1 MEENY
6 VGLIITLILF
16 FISIPWNLFNWF
28 GVSGVLGFVIF
39 VLILYIVLKARER
52 RKLRR
57 TIEDILGRNEE
68 DLKDGKKENKEW
80 WDGYLKALDW
90 VSREIGMSPKRA
102 AALEEKWK
110 ETLAKMEE
118 RKVKEKEEKVKK
130 NRLIARLYSEGK
142 DEREIRAE
150 LLKKGFDDPYPDGPD
165 GLDYEIRMEIARLRH
180 EMDPKNWTAH

>member
-1 MEENY
+1 MDA
-6 VGLIITLILF
+6 VIMVILF
-16 FISIPWNLFNWF
+16 FIGIPWFLFNRF
-28 GVSGVLGFVIF
+28 GIGGALGFVIF
-39 VLILYIVLKARER
+39 VLIVEMVSEAWKR

-57 TIEDILGRNEE
+57 TLEDELGRIEE
-68 DLKDGKKENKEW
+68 DLKAEKKENKEW

-110 ETLAKMEE
+110 KILAKIE
-118 RKVKEKEEKVKK
+118 EEKVKK
-130 NRLIARLYSEGK
+130 NRLIARLYDEGK
-142 DEREIRAE
+142 DEKEILAV
-150 LLKKGFDDPYPDGPD
+150 LLKKGFDDFFPH